1 MEVAAEPQK
10 KPAAQGFAVA
20 AELPSARQKPAAQGV
35 HDAALVKLVPPAD
48 QVPAPHCVEGVAD
61 PVPVGQ
67 KKPAAQG
74 LWVVLAVALVQK

>member
-1 MEVAAEPQK
+1 VAAP
-10 KPAAQGFAVA
+10 
-20 AELPSARQKPAAQGV
+20 LPSARQKPAAHAV

-48 QVPAPHCVEGVAD
+48 HVPAPHRVEGVAE

-74 LWVVLAVALVQK
+74 FCVVLAVAAAQ